1 MGMHNSADC
10 YGRESAYVTVE
21 NETAQHR
28 LCACREYAE
37 FNIERKIK
45 MENDIKK
52 EARRQYLH
60 FFRIWFIVLGVLF
73 VVAILAAFAR
83 NMSRITAERRNTQA
97 PAERVYDFADMLTDE
112 EEEEL
117 RKLIA
122 EKEAQIGC
130 DLVLVTICQP
140 VEGSQAQEQYGYR
153 YTSWEMNMQD
163 IADDFYDNNQYGYDA
178 PYGDGA
184 LILDNSYPGQ
194 GGTHLSTSGRVFA
207 KFGNYEID
215 RALDRVD
222 IYIDSNPYKAY
233 SSCINYIAN
242 EMSGKSSGVGGMV
255 LLLALFVPII
265 VAGIFVA
272 THLRSKEGQ
281 NTTTATTY
289 IAGGKP
295 VMNQQRDDFI
305 RKHVSQR
312 RIQTS
317 SSSSGSRSSG
327 GHGGAHHSSGG
338 HSHGGGSHR
347 R

>member
-1 MGMHNSADC
+1 MHVGNIRNRGSGDP
-10 YGRESAYVTVE
+10 
-21 NETAQHR
+21 Q
-28 LCACREYAE
+28 
-37 FNIERKIK
+37 IERKIE

-83 NMSRITAERRNTQA
+83 NILRTTAERRNMQA
-97 PAERVYDFADMLTDE
+97 PTERVYDYADMLTDE

-117 RKLIA
+117 RNLIA

-130 DLVLVTICQP
+130 DLVLVTIRQP
-140 VEGSQAQEQYGYR
+140 VEGSQAQEMYGYR

-194 GGTHLSTSGRVFA
+194 EGTHLSTSGKIFA

-215 RALDRVD
+215 RAIDRVD
-222 IYIDSNPYKAY
+222 IYIDSSPYKAY

-242 EMSGKSSGVGGMV
+242 EMSGKNSEVGGMV

-265 VAGIFVA
+265 VAGTFVA
-272 THLRSKEGQ
+272 THLRSKEGK
-281 NTTTATTY
+281 NTTTAVTY

-305 RKHVSQR
+305 RKHVTQR

-317 SSSSGSRSSG
+317 SSSGGGHSSG